1 MIPGYNQNNNVKQ
14 VEYSGENEVKANCSM
29 IVGKRVL
36 VAGRSGSLSLS
47 QLIRVFFKAN
57 LPQLILTLIQMT
69 E

>member
-1 MIPGYNQNNNVKQ
+1 M
-14 VEYSGENEVKANCSM
+14 KANCSM